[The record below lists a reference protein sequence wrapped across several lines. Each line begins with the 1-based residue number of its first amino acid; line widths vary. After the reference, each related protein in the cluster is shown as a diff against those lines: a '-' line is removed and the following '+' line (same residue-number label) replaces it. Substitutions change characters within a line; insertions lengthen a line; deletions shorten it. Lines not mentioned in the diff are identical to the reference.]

1 LSYVDGYRRLPGW
14 RPGTDEGATGDRMMN
29 ASKHTPEPT
38 PTHLREKTKM
48 SRRTDENDEPTNQG
62 SNVHAEK
69 RRLQKLLNKYIR
81 KLRKTCKASGTP
93 KPEAGDCFYC
103 QMVRDDNGRPLANDD
118 CLRSHLEETY
128 VHGSLILNAIRS
140 RGRRCPEAV
149 WNMHDIVCQDVR
161 AYFKRE
167 LGI

>member
-1 LSYVDGYRRLPGW
+1 MV
-14 RPGTDEGATGDRMMN
+14 
-29 ASKHTPEPT
+29 KI
-38 PTHLREKTKM
+38 LRELGSKWSIYQKRGLWHLFAPRGTGHPVPYYDGQII
-48 SRRTDENDEPTNQG
+48 DENDEPTNQG